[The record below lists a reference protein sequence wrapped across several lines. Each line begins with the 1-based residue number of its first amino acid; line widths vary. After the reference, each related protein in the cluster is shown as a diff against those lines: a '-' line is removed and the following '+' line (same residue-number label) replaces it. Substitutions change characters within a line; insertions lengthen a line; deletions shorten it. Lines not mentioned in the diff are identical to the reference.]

1 MNPFHPSIERKI
13 NHIGNTY
20 EKMFS
25 DTCDMEEEIAT
36 FCEQTEPI
44 FKKFTDTNNKLLQ
57 IKKEG
62 ELSDLEMQE
71 HWKMSDTI
79 AEKTKQYLP
88 LLSDLV
94 YNTKPSLDEI
104 YNFQHQFTKDLQQ
117 LSNNKNNKTVSEIIT
132 GKIEKQFLSLQQ
144 TFITI
149 RQKIDTCKKT
159 VADIENTFSKSHN

>member
-1 MNPFHPSIERKI
+1 
-13 NHIGNTY
+13 
-20 EKMFS
+20 
-25 DTCDMEEEIAT
+25 MEAEIAT
-36 FCEQTEPI
+36 FCEQTDPL
-44 FKKFTDTNNKLLQ
+44 FKKFIDTNNKLLQ
-57 IKKEG
+57 IKKE
-62 ELSDLEMQE
+62 EKLSDLEMQA

-88 LLSDLV
+88 LLSDLI

-132 GKIEKQFLSLQQ
+132 GKIEKQFLSLQE

-149 RQKIDTCKKT
+149 RKKIDTCKKT
-159 VADIENTFSKSHN
+159 VADIQNTFHKSLD